1 YTRNSYPSLVSG
13 QFKCKGLRSL
23 RVFFCFNFSHTPTNI
38 IEPKKLVIS
47 SEDDKLFS
55 FRDLGATFRKL
66 RPTQIK
72 KNRQYIPG
80 PSSFIQIT

>member
-38 IEPKKLVIS
+38 IEPKNY
-47 SEDDKLFS
+47 
-55 FRDLGATFRKL
+55 TFR
-66 RPTQIK
+66 P
-72 KNRQYIPG
+72 KNFLNHQKTPL
-80 PSSFIQIT
+80 F